1 MQAVIAGVPA
11 ADPRRG
17 GIYEINLDPAK
28 GREQKGRRA
37 CLVVSTDALNR
48 SGLGTAIACTMTTTH
63 RPKFQWRPKLDP
75 SDLDIVDPTWRP
87 ETSWVQTDQII
98 TLDTEEGRFLC
109 HVATVTR
116 PERMAEVTK
125 WLRLMLGP

>member
-1 MQAVIAGVPA
+1 MQAILAGAPA

-17 GIYEINLDPAK
+17 EIYEINLDPAK
-28 GREQKGRRA
+28 GREQKGRRV
-37 CLVVSTDALNR
+37 CLVVSTDALNQ

-75 SDLDIVDPTWRP
+75 RDLHIVDPTWRP
-87 ETSWVQTDQII
+87 EPSWVQTDQLI
-98 TLDTEEGRFLC
+98 TLDTDEGRFLR
-109 HVATVTR
+109 HVATVVV

-125 WLRLMLGP
+125 WLRLMIGP